1 MIQKNDSMT
10 DEFDAEINCHTVTN
24 RTLKIKY
31 KAYRQSL
38 KKKPKTLVQQV
49 IPKCLRF
56 WKLALPGAKEG
67 GKYGSRRKI

>member
-1 MIQKNDSMT
+1 MT
-10 DEFDAEINCHTVTN
+10 DEISAQINCHCVTT
-24 RTLKIKY
+24 RSLKSKY
-31 KAYRQSL
+31 KSL
-38 KKKPKTLVQQV
+38 SAIFEKKTKNIGLEV